1 MLRGWER
8 WKRAGVAEGEIVQ
21 QELMAGRC
29 AVMKQEVPRE
39 FRRAWTIRVAEVAE
53 DAEEIIFDERTG
65 RPSFALGRGKKPLG
79 TGVMRMLA
87 IEQGNQDIGIQ

>member
-1 MLRGWER
+1 M
-8 WKRAGVAEGEIVQ
+8 
-21 QELMAGRC
+21 
-29 AVMKQEVPRE
+29 
-39 FRRAWTIRVAEVAE
+39 RVAEVAE